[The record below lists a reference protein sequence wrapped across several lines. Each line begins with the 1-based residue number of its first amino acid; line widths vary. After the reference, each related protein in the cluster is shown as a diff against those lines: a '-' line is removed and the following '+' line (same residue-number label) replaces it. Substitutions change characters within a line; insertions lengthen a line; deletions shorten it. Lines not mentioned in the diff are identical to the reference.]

1 MKDRTFIIVGIVCA
15 VACVVLW
22 ARMNSTR
29 QTLKGITSRVSGLE
43 RKVTLFDSSGKP
55 IRSWDIN
62 STYRADGTGIDF
74 IDKNEKF
81 VAINGTF
88 IVEEK

>member
-1 MKDRTFIIVGIVCA
+1 
-15 VACVVLW
+15 
-22 ARMNSTR
+22 
-29 QTLKGITSRVSGLE
+29 LE

>member
-1 MKDRTFIIVGIVCA
+1 MKDRTFVILAIVCA
-15 VACVVLW
+15 VAGVALW
-22 ARMNSTR
+22 ASMNSTR

-43 RKVTLFDSSGKP
+43 RKVTLFDANGKA

-74 IDKNEKF
+74 LDKDGKF